1 MKVSYIKTQDNLLL
15 FVVII
20 YLIHAK
26 QKIGIF
32 YGDYPHLPD
41 VPVEQ
46 KDITY
51 PYDNPEMRRNFGE
64 VVCIKSFSSLVPR
77 IITII
82 TF

>member
-1 MKVSYIKTQDNLLL
+1 MQKTGQ
-15 FVVII
+15 
-20 YLIHAK
+20 
-26 QKIGIF
+26 F

-64 VVCIKSFSSLVPR
+64 VVCIKSLSIDRNF
-77 IITII
+77 
-82 TF
+82 